1 MKTLSEMQLIR
12 QKNIDAIDIKKYN
25 EDVRRAFFGKPVDP
39 KAPETIEIDRINKIL
54 SNINS

>member
-1 MKTLSEMQLIR
+1 MQLIR